1 MASEIKQGTLD
12 LINHLPILQVIT
24 PMLIAPILVVLNN
37 KTLSWL
43 LSFVGALACLVISV
57 LLIQAVSDGSTLTY
71 FLGGWAPPIGI
82 EYRIDAANSILL
94 FLISIISVIVLI
106 FSYSSLHSEIPEEK
120 HTLFYACF
128 LLCLTGLLGVV
139 ATADIFNVFVFLE
152 ISSLSTYVL
161 VAQGSYRDRRALSAS
176 FNYLIMGTIGATF
189 FVIGIGYIYMATG
202 SLNMMDIAER
212 VSELGDSRTVQAG
225 FAFIVVGMGLKLAM
239 VPLHV
244 WLPNA
249 YAFAPTVVTCFLA
262 ATATKVALYVLIRF
276 VFSVFNYED
285 SFINELFFFL
295 LMPLAI
301 IAMIAAS
308 VIAIF
313 KQNLKKLLAY
323 SSLAQ
328 IGYMLL
334 GLSLMSEK
342 GLAASL
348 VHMVNH
354 GFTKAALFMSLGA
367 FILNTKNVYMNS
379 LQGLGRS
386 MPLTSAAFVIGG
398 LSLIGVPGTA
408 GFISKWL
415 LLEAALESGY
425 WLVAVLIILSSLFA
439 VIYIWKIIE
448 VLYFSESSKSYSE
461 VSVLTLTPIWILS
474 LFCILLGINTSLTV
488 DVANMAAE
496 ILFK

>member
-24 PMLIAPILVVLNN
+24 PMLIAPILVVLNQ
-37 KTLSWL
+37 KILSWL
-43 LSFVGALACLVISV
+43 LSFVGTLICLFISV
-57 LLIQAVSDGSTLTY
+57 LLMQAVSDGSVLTY

-94 FLISIISVIVLI
+94 FLISIISAIVLV
-106 FSYSSLHSEIPEEK
+106 FSYTSLDSEIPEEK

-212 VSELGDSRTVQAG
+212 VGQLGDNRTVQAG

-249 YAFAPTVVTCFLA
+249 YTFAPTVVTCFLA

-313 KQNLKKLLAY
+313 KQNLKKLFAY

-367 FILNTKNVYMNS
+367 FMLNTKNMYMNS

-386 MPLTSAAFVIGG
+386 MPFTSAAFVIGG

-425 WLVAVLIILSSLFA
+425 WLVAALIIVSSLFA

-448 VLYFSESSKSYSE
+448 VLYFSESSETYSE
-461 VSVLTLTPIWILS
+461 VNFLTLIPIWILS
-474 LFCILLGINTSLTV
+474 LFCIFLGINTSLTV
-488 DVANMAAE
+488 DVANMAAD

>member
-24 PMLIAPILVVLNN
+24 PMLIAPILIVLNN
-37 KTLSWL
+37 KTLSWM
-43 LSFVGALACLVISV
+43 LSFVGALACLIISV

-94 FLISIISVIVLI
+94 FLISIISFIVLI
-106 FSYSSLHSEIPEEK
+106 FSYSSLHSEVPEEK

-212 VSELGDSRTVQAG
+212 VRELGDSRTVQAG

-249 YAFAPTVVTCFLA
+249 YAFSPTVVTCFLA
-262 ATATKVALYVLIRF
+262 ATSTKVALYVLIRF

-367 FILNTKNVYMNS
+367 FVFNTKNVYMNS
-379 LQGLGRS
+379 LQGLGKL
-386 MPLTSAAFVIGG
+386 MPFTSAAFVIGG

-415 LLEAALESGY
+415 LLEAAIESSY

-439 VIYIWKIIE
+439 VIYIWKIVE
-448 VLYFSESSKSYSE
+448 VLYFSECSKFYSE

-474 LFCILLGINTSLTV
+474 LFCIFLGINTSLTV

>member
-1 MASEIKQGTLD
+1 MASEIKQTVLHFSD
-12 LINHLPILQVIT
+12 HLPILQVVV
-24 PMLIAPILVVLNN
+24 PMLIAPMIVVFNN
-37 KTLSWL
+37 RLIAWL
-43 LSFVGALACLVISV
+43 LSFLGTIICLIISV
-57 LLIQAVSDGSTLTY
+57 ALIWATADGSVLTY

-94 FLISIISVIVLI
+94 FLISVISVIVISFSSNALI
-106 FSYSSLHSEIPEEK
+106 SEVPKEK

-161 VAQGSYRDRRALSAS
+161 VAQGSYVDRRALSAS

-189 FVIGIGYIYMATG
+189 FVIGIGFIYMATG
-202 SLNMMDIAER
+202 SLNMMDISER
-212 VSELGDSRTVQAG
+212 ALELGNSRTIQAG
-225 FAFIVVGMGLKLAM
+225 FAFIIVGMGLKLAM
-239 VPLHV
+239 VPLHI

-249 YAFAPTVVTCFLA
+249 YSFAPTVVTCFLA

-276 VFSVFNYED
+276 VFSVFNYQYGFVSEI
-285 SFINELFFFL
+285 FLFL
-295 LMPLAI
+295 LMPLGI
-301 IAMIAAS
+301 IAMIVGS

-328 IGYMLL
+328 IGYMVL
-334 GLSLMSEK
+334 GLSLLSEK
-342 GLAASL
+342 GLSASL

-354 GFTKAALFMSLGA
+354 GFTKAALFMALGA
-367 FILNTKNVYMNS
+367 FIINTKNPYLSSVK
-379 LQGLGRS
+379 GLGKA
-386 MPLTSAAFVIGG
+386 MPLTSAAFVVGG

-415 LLEAALESGY
+415 LIEAVLETGY
-425 WLVAVLIILSSLFA
+425 WVVAVAILVSSLFA
-439 VIYIWKIIE
+439 VIYIWKIVE
-448 VLYFSESSKSYSE
+448 VLYFNEKPENHGELSFYL
-461 VSVLTLTPIWILS
+461 VAPIWILA
-474 LFCILLGINTSLTV
+474 LFCIFLGLNTGLTV
-488 DVANMAAE
+488 DIANMAAK
-496 ILFK
+496 ILF

>member
-43 LSFVGALACLVISV
+43 LSFVGALACLIISV

-386 MPLTSAAFVIGG
+386 MPFTSAAFVISG

-474 LFCILLGINTSLTV
+474 LFCIFLGINTSLTV

>member
-1 MASEIKQGTLD
+1 
-12 LINHLPILQVIT
+12 
-24 PMLIAPILVVLNN
+24 
-37 KTLSWL
+37 
-43 LSFVGALACLVISV
+43 
-57 LLIQAVSDGSTLTY
+57 
-71 FLGGWAPPIGI
+71 
-82 EYRIDAANSILL
+82 
-94 FLISIISVIVLI
+94 
-106 FSYSSLHSEIPEEK
+106 
-120 HTLFYACF
+120 
-128 LLCLTGLLGVV
+128 
-139 ATADIFNVFVFLE
+139 
-152 ISSLSTYVL
+152 
-161 VAQGSYRDRRALSAS
+161 
-176 FNYLIMGTIGATF
+176 
-189 FVIGIGYIYMATG
+189 MATG

-212 VSELGDSRTVQAG
+212 VSELGESKTVQAG

-239 VPLHV
+239 IPLHV

-285 SFINELFFFL
+285 SFVNELFFFL

-342 GLAASL
+342 GLASSL

-367 FILNTKNVYMNS
+367 FMLNTRNVYMNS

-386 MPLTSAAFVIGG
+386 MPFTSAAFVIGG

-425 WLVAVLIILSSLFA
+425 WLVAILIIVSSLFA

-448 VLYFSESSKSYSE
+448 VLYFSEGSKSYSE
-461 VSVLTLTPIWILS
+461 VSVLTLTPIWILA
-474 LFCILLGINTSLTV
+474 LFCIFLGINTSLTV

>member
-43 LSFVGALACLVISV
+43 LSFVGALACLIISV

-474 LFCILLGINTSLTV
+474 LFCIFLGINTSLTV

>member
-43 LSFVGALACLVISV
+43 LSFVGALACLIISV

-439 VIYIWKIIE
+439 VIYIWKIVE

-474 LFCILLGINTSLTV
+474 LFCIFLGINTSLTV

>member
-24 PMLIAPILVVLNN
+24 PMLIAPILIVLNN

-43 LSFVGALACLVISV
+43 LSFVGALSCLLISV
-57 LLIQAVSDGSTLTY
+57 SLMQAVSDGSTLTY

-94 FLISIISVIVLI
+94 FLISIISVIVLL
-106 FSYSSLHSEIPEEK
+106 FSYTSLHSEIPEEK

-161 VAQGSYRDRRALSAS
+161 VAQGSYLDRRALSAS

-212 VSELGDSRTVQAG
+212 VSQLGDNRTIQAG

-249 YAFAPTVVTCFLA
+249 YTFAPTVVTCFLA

-276 VFSVFNYED
+276 VFSVFSYED
-285 SFINELFFFL
+285 SFVNELFFLL

-313 KQNLKKLLAY
+313 KQNIKKLLAY

-334 GLSLMSEK
+334 GLAFMSEK
-342 GLAASL
+342 GLPFFKGQMIL
-348 VHMVNH
+348 
-354 GFTKAALFMSLGA
+354 KRLFGVLKFSQKTNDRICRGS
-367 FILNTKNVYMNS
+367 KNEFVLMFF
-379 LQGLGRS
+379 GRIRRYQKS
-386 MPLTSAAFVIGG
+386 FRNYLT
-398 LSLIGVPGTA
+398 
-408 GFISKWL
+408 
-415 LLEAALESGY
+415 
-425 WLVAVLIILSSLFA
+425 
-439 VIYIWKIIE
+439 
-448 VLYFSESSKSYSE
+448 FS
-461 VSVLTLTPIWILS
+461 
-474 LFCILLGINTSLTV
+474 
-488 DVANMAAE
+488 
-496 ILFK
+496 

>member
-1 MASEIKQGTLD
+1 MASEIKQTVLHFSD
-12 LINHLPILQVIT
+12 HLPILQVVV
-24 PMLIAPILVVLNN
+24 PMLIAPMIVVFNN
-37 KTLSWL
+37 RLIAWL
-43 LSFVGALACLVISV
+43 LSFLGTIICLIISV
-57 LLIQAVSDGSTLTY
+57 ALIWSTADGSVLTY
-71 FLGGWAPPIGI
+71 FLGGWVPPIGI

-94 FLISIISVIVLI
+94 FLISVISVIVMFFSSNALI
-106 FSYSSLHSEIPEEK
+106 SEVPKEK

-161 VAQGSYRDRRALSAS
+161 VAQGSYVDRRALSAS

-189 FVIGIGYIYMATG
+189 FVIGIGFIYMATG
-202 SLNMMDIAER
+202 SLNMMDISER
-212 VSELGDSRTVQAG
+212 ALELGNNKTIQAG

-239 VPLHV
+239 VPLHI

-249 YAFAPTVVTCFLA
+249 YSFAPTVVTCFLA

-276 VFSVFNYED
+276 VFSVFNYEYGFV
-285 SFINELFFFL
+285 SEIFLFL
-295 LMPLAI
+295 LMPLGI
-301 IAMIAAS
+301 IAMIVGS

-328 IGYMLL
+328 IGYMVL
-334 GLSLMSEK
+334 GLSLLSEK
-342 GLAASL
+342 GLSASL

-354 GFTKAALFMSLGA
+354 GFTKAALFMALGA
-367 FILNTKNVYMNS
+367 FIINTKNPYLSSVK
-379 LQGLGRS
+379 GLGKA
-386 MPLTSAAFVIGG
+386 MPLTSAAFVVGG

-415 LLEAALESGY
+415 LIEAVLESGY
-425 WLVAVLIILSSLFA
+425 WVVAVAILVSSLFA
-439 VIYIWKIIE
+439 VIYIWKIVE
-448 VLYFSESSKSYSE
+448 VLYFNEKPENHGELSFYL
-461 VSVLTLTPIWILS
+461 VAPIWILA
-474 LFCILLGINTSLTV
+474 LFCIFLGLNTGLTV
-488 DVANMAAE
+488 DIANMAAK
-496 ILFK
+496 ILF